1 MSSPAPTLDELR
13 REIDRIDAAM
23 HDLLMQ
29 RTAVVEE
36 VGRAKAR
43 ETPAGPDTRPQFFRP
58 GREALVLRSLVAR
71 HRTSFPVASLVRIW
85 REIMTGQLRV
95 QTEITVAVY
104 TAAGK
109 GGSYW
114 DMARDHY
121 GAGAIY
127 IPCKSTAEV
136 LAAVRSGAAGIGVLP
151 VPSETDEE
159 PWWPLLAVDE
169 DDAPAI
175 VARIPFLSE
184 PNQPDGALL
193 VARVDPESTGADR
206 SYLSLSCPDPAKA
219 AEMVMVLR
227 DVGLSARPVALGWD
241 PAAKTVFHLFEAA
254 EMVLRDDARLREIER
269 NGIRA
274 QSLGGYA
281 LPIGAAVPCQPR

>member
-1 MSSPAPTLDELR
+1 
-13 REIDRIDAAM
+13 M

-43 ETPAGPDTRPQFFRP
+43 EAPPGPDTRPQFFRP
-58 GREALVLRSLVAR
+58 GREALVLRSLVER

-104 TAAGK
+104 MPAGKAASAGK

-127 IPCKSTAEV
+127 TPCKSTAEV
-136 LAAVRSGAAGIGVLP
+136 VAAVRSGAAGIGVLP
-151 VPSETDEE
+151 VPNEKDED
-159 PWWPLLAVDE
+159 PWWPELAADE

-175 VARIPFLSE
+175 VARIPILSE

-193 VARVDPESTGADR
+193 VAQVDPESTGADR
-206 SYLSLSCPDPAKA
+206 SYLCLSSAEPGGA
-219 AEMVMVLR
+219 AEMGMALR
-227 DVGLSARPVALGWD
+227 DAGLSARPVALGWD
-241 PAAKTVFHLFEAA
+241 PVHQCVLHLFEAA
-254 EMVLRDDARLREIER
+254 EMVLRDDARLKEFER
-269 NGIRA
+269 YNIYA

-281 LPIGAAVPCQPR
+281 LPIEAAVPCQSR